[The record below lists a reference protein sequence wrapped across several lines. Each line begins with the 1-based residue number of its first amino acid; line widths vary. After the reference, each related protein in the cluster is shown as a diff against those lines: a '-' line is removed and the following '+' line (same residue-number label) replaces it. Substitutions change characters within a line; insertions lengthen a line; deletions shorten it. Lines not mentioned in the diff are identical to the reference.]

1 MKIRGRSLY
10 PYFVQGIQGSFFK
23 EHAVEPQYNIWV
35 KEVAKFVRSNEVWS
49 YQGSFLY
56 LLLLG

>member
-10 PYFVQGIQGSFFK
+10 HYFVRGIQGSFLK
-23 EHAVEPQYNIWV
+23 EHAVEPQYNKWV
-35 KEVAKFVRSNEVWS
+35 KEVVKFVHSNEILS

>member
-10 PYFVQGIQGSFFK
+10 QYFVQGIQGSFFK

-35 KEVAKFVRSNEVWS
+35 KEVAKFVRSNEV
-49 YQGSFLY
+49 L
-56 LLLLG
+56 

>member
-10 PYFVQGIQGSFFK
+10 QYFVRGIQGSFFK

-35 KEVAKFVRSNEVWS
+35 KEVVKFVRSNEVLS

>member
-10 PYFVQGIQGSFFK
+10 QYFVQGIQGSFFK

-35 KEVAKFVRSNEVWS
+35 KEVVKFVCSNEVLS

>member
-1 MKIRGRSLY
+1 MKIRRRSLY
-10 PYFVQGIQGSFFK
+10 HYFVQGIQGSFFK
-23 EHAVEPQYNIWV
+23 EHAVEPQYNKWI
-35 KEVAKFVRSNEVWS
+35 KEVAKFVRSNEVLS

>member
-10 PYFVQGIQGSFFK
+10 QYFVQGIQGSFFK

-35 KEVAKFVRSNEVWS
+35 KEVAKFVRSNKVLS

>member
-10 PYFVQGIQGSFFK
+10 HYFVRGIQGSFFK
-23 EHAVEPQYNIWV
+23 EHAVEPQ
-35 KEVAKFVRSNEVWS
+35 FRSNEVLS

>member
-10 PYFVQGIQGSFFK
+10 QYFVQGIQGSFFK

-35 KEVAKFVRSNEVWS
+35 KEVAKFVRSNEVWL